1 MIVEIVLVAL
11 LPALLIAA
19 AVWDLTSYT
28 IPNLFILA
36 LLGLFAVF
44 AAALAFSGSPMDW
57 HQAALHFLAGGIGLL
72 AGMGLFAAG
81 WIGGGDAK
89 LFAVVT
95 LWLGWNALLEYT
107 LLASLL
113 GGGLTLALLSLRR
126 VALPPFLTRQDW
138 LMRLADK
145 HAGVPYGVALSVAA
159 LLILPHTEL
168 FRLAAGG

>member
-11 LPALLIAA
+11 LPALLVTA

-36 LLGLFAVF
+36 LLALFAVF
-44 AAALAFSGSPMDW
+44 AAALAYSGSAMDW
-57 HQAALHFLAGGIGLL
+57 HQAGLHLLAGGIGLVV
-72 AGMGLFAAG
+72 GMGLFAAG

-95 LWLGWNALLEYT
+95 LWLGWNALLEYA
-107 LLASLL
+107 LLASVL
-113 GGGLTLALLSLRR
+113 GGALTLALLSLRR
-126 VALPPFLTRQDW
+126 VALPGFLARQDW

-145 HAGVPYGVALSVAA
+145 DAGVPYGVALSLAA
-159 LLILPHTEL
+159 LLVLPHTEL